1 MNLAL
6 SRALWESSFYNPDFL
21 YEKAEAQRGQAM
33 RQKYTVLA
41 SRRTSIR
48 IQASVA
54 LGFNAFST
62 KLTAPLEF

>member
-33 RQKYTVLA
+33 RQKSHSA
-41 SRRTSIR
+41 GKS
-48 IQASVA
+48 Q
-54 LGFNAFST
+54 N
-62 KLTAPLEF
+62 